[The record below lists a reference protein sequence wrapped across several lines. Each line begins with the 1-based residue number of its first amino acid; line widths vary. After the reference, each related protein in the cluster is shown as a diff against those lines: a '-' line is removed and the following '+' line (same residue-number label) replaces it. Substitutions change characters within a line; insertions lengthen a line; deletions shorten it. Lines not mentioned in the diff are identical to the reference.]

1 MEIIEIMKDALV
13 YPINNVKALVLYLI
27 LGVIL
32 GIVVALTFAAIFA
45 GISDGNVIEVFGFGI
60 IGGLISIILCFIVSG
75 YQLDIVK
82 YGIERNDNAPG
93 IDIIRQ
99 TFNGVKLLVV
109 YLAYFIIPII
119 ISAILGLIFKDW
131 LATILMIV
139 LFIIFAMAAFMAQCR
154 LAKTEDIMDALSIGD
169 ALGDISRVGIVNLI
183 LFALVVVVVTFILLV
198 IAGFITQL
206 NSTVGGIVEGII
218 GIYLAFFVSRATG
231 LLYSNV

>member
-169 ALGDISRVGIVNLI
+169 ALGDITGVGIVNLI
-183 LFALVVVVVTFILLV
+183 LFALVVVVVTFILLI

>member
-60 IGGLISIILCFIVSG
+60 IGGLISIILFFIVSG

-169 ALGDISRVGIVNLI
+169 ALGDITGVGIVNLI
-183 LFALVVVVVTFILLV
+183 LFALVVVVVTFILLI

-231 LLYSNV
+231 LLYSNI

>member
-218 GIYLAFFVSRATG
+218 GIYLGFFVSRATG

>member
-13 YPINNVKALVLYLI
+13 YPVNNVKALVLYLI

-32 GIVVALTFAAIFA
+32 GIVVALTFAAIFV

-60 IGGLISIILCFIVSG
+60 IGGLISIILSFIVSG

-82 YGIERNDNAPG
+82 YGIERKENAPG
-93 IDIIRQ
+93 MDIIRQ
-99 TFNGVKLLVV
+99 TVNGVKLLVV

-131 LATILMIV
+131 LATILMII
-139 LFIIFAMAAFMAQCR
+139 LFVIFAMAAFMAQCR
-154 LAKTEDIMDALSIGD
+154 LAKTEDIMDALAIGD
-169 ALGDISRVGIVNLI
+169 AIGDITRVGVVNLI
-183 LFALVVVVVTFILLV
+183 LFALVVVVVTFVLLI

-206 NSTVGGIVEGII
+206 NSTVGGIVEGIF
-218 GIYLAFFVSRATG
+218 GIYLAFFVSRASG
-231 LLYSNV
+231 LLYSNI